1 MLVRARPL
9 HAHRLTD
16 GFRKQRRVCR
26 RIFMAIA
33 AVAAGAVDIDAAHVV
48 APSSGS
54 GKDCGHPRRLHQP
67 ELAKFVRT
75 CKRLSRIV
83 GRSC

>member
-48 APSSGS
+48 E
-54 GKDCGHPRRLHQP
+54 R
-67 ELAKFVRT
+67 
-75 CKRLSRIV
+75 
-83 GRSC
+83 